1 MITTASILHFSKSAR
16 LELAALLVC
25 ACLLSA
31 SPKLAM
37 AAGPDGTDADVTH
50 LQVDRT
56 PDGVFVSA
64 TVRFELPAVVEDALL
79 KGIPLV
85 FVAEVD
91 IFRNRWYWYDK
102 RMVSAE
108 RHMRLS
114 YQPLTRRWRLNVAS
128 GQITPNSLGQ
138 ALNQTFDSLPD
149 AMAAVRRVSRWKISD
164 AGEIEPD
171 QRYSIEFRYRLDVS
185 QLPRPFQIGVLG
197 QSDWSI
203 SLTAN
208 QRLTQEPSR

>member
-1 MITTASILHFSKSAR
+1 MTASILHFWKSAR
-16 LELAALLVC
+16 LELAVLLIWG
-25 ACLLSA
+25 CLLCA
-31 SPKLAM
+31 SSKLAM
-37 AAGPDGTDADVTH
+37 AAGPDGAGAEVTQ
-50 LQVDRT
+50 LQIDRT
-56 PDGVFVSA
+56 VDGVFVSA
-64 TVRFELPAVVEDALL
+64 AVSFELPAVVEDALL
-79 KGIPLV
+79 KGIPMV

-102 RMVSAE
+102 RTVSAE

-114 YQPLTRRWRLNVAS
+114 YQPLTRRWRLNLAS
-128 GQITPNSLGQ
+128 GQITPNSLGL

-149 AMAAVRRVSRWKISD
+149 AMAAVRRVSRWKIAD
-164 AGEIEPD
+164 AGDIEPD

-197 QSDWSI
+197 QSDWTI

-208 QRLTQEPSR
+208 QRLIQEVSK